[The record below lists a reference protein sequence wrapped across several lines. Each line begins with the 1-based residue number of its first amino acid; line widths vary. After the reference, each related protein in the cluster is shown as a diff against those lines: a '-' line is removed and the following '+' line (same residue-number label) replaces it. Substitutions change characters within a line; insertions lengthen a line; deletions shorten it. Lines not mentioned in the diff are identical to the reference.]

1 MYLFLFLSSIILHP
15 SFHPHRSSITHPSLH
30 YFSFHIVSFSNFT
43 LRVRPLS
50 KIFHHGFRAIEMN
63 YQSRKG
69 QRFSRRV
76 WSISKPTF
84 ILHPPF
90 YGWQKS
96 LWKQFDSN
104 IYCSFDLPSSIIR
117 LRIIV
122 PRISLSRKSWIF
134 FFHWGEAHLKF
145 DFIEVESIIL
155 NISWKFYKKKEKEGG
170 GELEIGTNQR
180 FIDSKLPFI
189 IKKKRNIEKHV
200 SGGDVWIFPIWNFFV
215 FLYIY
220 SYISPF
226 W

>member
-30 YFSFHIVSFSNFT
+30 YFSFHIVSFANFT
-43 LRVRPLS
+43 SRVRPLS
-50 KIFHHGFRAIEMN
+50 KIFHHAFRAIEMN

-145 DFIEVESIIL
+145 DFIEVEPIIL
-155 NISWKFYKKKEKEGG
+155 NIKIKCSWKFYKKKE
-170 GELEIGTNQR
+170 GERIRNWNKPEIYRLEA
-180 FIDSKLPFI
+180 
-189 IKKKRNIEKHV
+189 
-200 SGGDVWIFPIWNFFV
+200 FF
-215 FLYIY
+215 YN
-220 SYISPF
+220 
-226 W
+226 

>member
-1 MYLFLFLSSIILHP
+1 MYLFLFPSSIILHS

-30 YFSFHIVSFSNFT
+30 YFSFHIVSFANFT
-43 LRVRPLS
+43 SRVRPLS
-50 KIFHHGFRAIEMN
+50 KIFHHAFRAIEMN

-145 DFIEVESIIL
+145 DFIEVEPIIL
-155 NISWKFYKKKEKEGG
+155 NISWKFYKKKKRGR
-170 GELEIGTNQR
+170 ELEIGTNQR

-200 SGGDVWIFPIWNFFV
+200 SGGDVWIFPIWNFFA

>member
-1 MYLFLFLSSIILHP
+1 MYLFPFPSSIILHS

-30 YFSFHIVSFSNFT
+30 YFSFHIVSFANFT

-145 DFIEVESIIL
+145 DFIEVEPIIL
-155 NISWKFYKKKEKEGG
+155 NISWKFYKKKKRGR
-170 GELEIGTNQR
+170 ELEIGTNQR

-200 SGGDVWIFPIWNFFV
+200 SGGDVWIFPIWNFFA

>member
-1 MYLFLFLSSIILHP
+1 MYLFPFLSSIILHL

-30 YFSFHIVSFSNFT
+30 YFSFHIVSFANFT

-145 DFIEVESIIL
+145 DFIEVEPIIL
-155 NISWKFYKKKEKEGG
+155 NISWKFYKKKKRGR
-170 GELEIGTNQR
+170 ELEIGTNQR

-200 SGGDVWIFPIWNFFV
+200 SGSDVWIFPIWNFFA

>member
-1 MYLFLFLSSIILHP
+1 MYLFLFPSSIILHS

-30 YFSFHIVSFSNFT
+30 YFSFHIVSFANFT

-50 KIFHHGFRAIEMN
+50 KIFHHAFRAIEMN

-145 DFIEVESIIL
+145 DFIEVEPIIL
-155 NISWKFYKKKEKEGG
+155 NISWKFYKKKKRGR
-170 GELEIGTNQR
+170 ELEIGTNQR

-200 SGGDVWIFPIWNFFV
+200 SGGDVWIFPIWNFFA

>member
-1 MYLFLFLSSIILHP
+1 MYLFPFLSSIILHL

-30 YFSFHIVSFSNFT
+30 YFSFHIVSFANFT

-145 DFIEVESIIL
+145 DFIEVEPIIL
-155 NISWKFYKKKEKEGG
+155 NISWKFYKKKKRGR
-170 GELEIGTNQR
+170 ELEIGTNQR

-200 SGGDVWIFPIWNFFV
+200 SGGDVWIFPIWNFFA

>member
-1 MYLFLFLSSIILHP
+1 MYFLFFPFSIILHS

-30 YFSFHIVSFSNFT
+30 YFSFHIVSFANFT
-43 LRVRPLS
+43 SRVRPLS
-50 KIFHHGFRAIEMN
+50 KIFHHAFRAIEMN

-145 DFIEVESIIL
+145 DFIEVEPIIL
-155 NISWKFYKKKEKEGG
+155 NISWKFYKKKKRGR
-170 GELEIGTNQR
+170 ELEIGTNQR

-200 SGGDVWIFPIWNFFV
+200 SGGDVWIFPIWNFFA

>member
-30 YFSFHIVSFSNFT
+30 YFSFHIVSFANFT

-50 KIFHHGFRAIEMN
+50 KIFHHAFRAIEMN

-145 DFIEVESIIL
+145 DFIEVEPIIL
-155 NISWKFYKKKEKEGG
+155 NISWKFYKKKKRGR
-170 GELEIGTNQR
+170 ELEIGTNQR

-200 SGGDVWIFPIWNFFV
+200 SGGDVWIFPIWNFFA

>member
-1 MYLFLFLSSIILHP
+1 MYLFPFPSSIILHS

-30 YFSFHIVSFSNFT
+30 YFSFHIVSFANFT
-43 LRVRPLS
+43 SRVRPLS
-50 KIFHHGFRAIEMN
+50 KIFHHAFRAIEMN

-145 DFIEVESIIL
+145 DFIEVEPIIL
-155 NISWKFYKKKEKEGG
+155 NISWKFYKKKKRGR
-170 GELEIGTNQR
+170 ELEIGTNQR

-200 SGGDVWIFPIWNFFV
+200 SGGDVWIFPIWNFFA

>member
-1 MYLFLFLSSIILHP
+1 MYLFLFPSSIILHS

-30 YFSFHIVSFSNFT
+30 YFSFHIVSFANFT

-145 DFIEVESIIL
+145 DFIEVEPIIL
-155 NISWKFYKKKEKEGG
+155 NIRCSWKFYKKKKRGR
-170 GELEIGTNQR
+170 ELEIGTNQR

-200 SGGDVWIFPIWNFFV
+200 SGSDVWIFLIWNFFA

>member
-30 YFSFHIVSFSNFT
+30 YFSFHIVSFANFT

-145 DFIEVESIIL
+145 DFIEVEPIIL
-155 NISWKFYKKKEKEGG
+155 NISWKFYKKKKRGR
-170 GELEIGTNQR
+170 ELEIGTNQR

-200 SGGDVWIFPIWNFFV
+200 SGGDVWIFPIWNFFA

>member
-1 MYLFLFLSSIILHP
+1 MYLFPFLSSIILHL

-30 YFSFHIVSFSNFT
+30 YFSFHIVSFANFT
-43 LRVRPLS
+43 SRVRPLS
-50 KIFHHGFRAIEMN
+50 KIFHHAFRAIEMN

-145 DFIEVESIIL
+145 DFIEVEPIIL
-155 NISWKFYKKKEKEGG
+155 NISWKFYKKKKRGR
-170 GELEIGTNQR
+170 ELEIGTNQR

-200 SGGDVWIFPIWNFFV
+200 SGGDVWIFPIWNFFA

>member
-1 MYLFLFLSSIILHP
+1 MYLFPFPSSIILHS

-30 YFSFHIVSFSNFT
+30 YFSFHIVSFANFT

-155 NISWKFYKKKEKEGG
+155 NISWKFYKKKKRGR
-170 GELEIGTNQR
+170 ELEIGTNQR

-200 SGGDVWIFPIWNFFV
+200 SGGDVWIFPIWNFFA

>member
-1 MYLFLFLSSIILHP
+1 MYLFPFPSSIILHS

-30 YFSFHIVSFSNFT
+30 YFSFHIVSFANFT

-50 KIFHHGFRAIEMN
+50 KIFHHAFRAIEMN

-145 DFIEVESIIL
+145 DFIEVEPIIL
-155 NISWKFYKKKEKEGG
+155 NISWKFYKKKKRGR
-170 GELEIGTNQR
+170 ELEIGTNQR

-200 SGGDVWIFPIWNFFV
+200 SGGDVWIFPIWNFFA

>member
-1 MYLFLFLSSIILHP
+1 MYLFPFPSSIILHS

-30 YFSFHIVSFSNFT
+30 YFSFHIVSFANFT
-43 LRVRPLS
+43 SRVRPLS
-50 KIFHHGFRAIEMN
+50 KIFHHAFRAIEMN

-155 NISWKFYKKKEKEGG
+155 NISWKFYKKKKRGR
-170 GELEIGTNQR
+170 ELEIGTNQR

-200 SGGDVWIFPIWNFFV
+200 SGGDVWIFPIWNFFA

>member
-1 MYLFLFLSSIILHP
+1 MYLFPFLSSIILHL

-30 YFSFHIVSFSNFT
+30 YFSFHIVSFANFT

-50 KIFHHGFRAIEMN
+50 KIFHHAFRAIEMN

-145 DFIEVESIIL
+145 DFIEVEPIIL
-155 NISWKFYKKKEKEGG
+155 NISWKFYKKKKRGR
-170 GELEIGTNQR
+170 ELEIGTNQR

-200 SGGDVWIFPIWNFFV
+200 SGGDVWIFPIWNFFA

>member
-1 MYLFLFLSSIILHP
+1 MYLFPFPSSIILHS

-30 YFSFHIVSFSNFT
+30 YFSFHIVSFANFT
-43 LRVRPLS
+43 SRVRPLS

-145 DFIEVESIIL
+145 DFIEVEPIIL
-155 NISWKFYKKKEKEGG
+155 NISWKFYKKKKRGR
-170 GELEIGTNQR
+170 ELEIGTNQR

-200 SGGDVWIFPIWNFFV
+200 SGGDVWIFPIWNFFA